1 MEKTNKKAST
11 ANKKTSTGLRLLAYL
26 KPYWKRLAVG
36 VAAMLVVTVINLSYP
51 YIVGVGIF
59 DHVLTIKKSQ
69 ALLNL
74 AVLAALVIII
84 SKQLFTFLQNYSLHY
99 VKQRIVTDLRFQL
112 FQHLQNM
119 SIGFH
124 ETRRTGEMVSRM
136 INDIT
141 LIQSSLSVGLIQTIF
156 ISVELAGIVAI
167 TFYLHWRLA
176 FLAFILFPLA
186 VLVASR
192 VGNLIR
198 AVSCLA
204 QEKTADLASILQET
218 LSGIRIIK
226 AFTMEEHEKGRF
238 KQKNEANFQANV
250 RSAKA
255 SSLLTPLVEFFF
267 LLAIVVVL
275 WYGGREVIQDKLTIG
290 ELIAFFGY
298 IAMTTAPITR
308 MTQQFSLFQQSFAAA
323 DRVFEILDQE
333 SEIKDAPDAVEVPG
347 IKGGVVF
354 EGVSFAYPKGEIVLS
369 DINLQVR
376 PGEIVALV
384 GPSGAGKT
392 SLVNLIPRFYDPIAG
407 SIYIDGHDVR
417 KIQLASLREQIGL
430 VPQDPILFGVSIRE
444 NISYGRIGATEE
456 EVIAAARA
464 ANAHDFIMKFPNGY
478 DTVLGERGLS
488 VSGGER
494 QRIAVARALLRNP
507 GILILDEATSALDVK
522 SEQLV
527 QEALERLM
535 KGRTAF
541 IIAHRLSTIQFANRI
556 VVLDRGRIIEE
567 GSHNE
572 LLAEDGLYSRLYN
585 RWLKD
590 TRKRGD
596 IGG

>member
-99 VKQRIVTDLRFQL
+99 VGQRIVADLRFQL

-176 FLAFILFPLA
+176 FLAFIVFPLA

-198 AVSCLA
+198 TVSRLA

-226 AFTMEEHEKGRF
+226 AFTMEEQEKDRF
-238 KQKNEANFQANV
+238 RRKNEANFQANL

-255 SSLLTPLVEFFF
+255 SALLTPLVEFFF

-275 WYGGREVIQDKLTIG
+275 WYGGREVILGKLTVG

-298 IAMTTAPITR
+298 IAMITAPITK
-308 MTQQFSLFQQSFAAA
+308 MTQQFSLFQQAFAAA
-323 DRVFEILDQE
+323 DRVFEIMDQE
-333 SEIKDAPDAVEVPG
+333 PEIKEAPGAIVLPKIRGEM
-347 IKGGVVF
+347 VF
-354 EGVSFAYPKGEIVLS
+354 SGVSFAYPKGEVVLS
-369 DINLQVR
+369 DINLHIQ

-392 SLVNLIPRFYDPIAG
+392 SLVNLIPRFYDPITG
-407 SIYIDGHDVR
+407 SIYIDGHDIR
-417 KIQLASLREQIGL
+417 KLQLASLREQIGL

-444 NISYGRIGATEE
+444 NISYGRVGATDEE
-456 EVIAAARA
+456 IIAAARA
-464 ANAHDFIMKFPNGY
+464 ANAHDFIMKFPDGY
-478 DTVLGERGLS
+478 ETVLGERGQT

-567 GSHNE
+567 GTHSQ
-572 LLAEDGLYSRLYN
+572 LLAGDGLYRRLYN

-590 TRKRGD
+590 TGKRGD
-596 IGG
+596 TGG

>member
-1 MEKTNKKAST
+1 MKKSTKKAS
-11 ANKKTSTGLRLLAYL
+11 SGVRLLAYL

-36 VAAMLVVTVINLSYP
+36 VAAMLAVTLINLSYP

-59 DHVLTIKKSQ
+59 DQVLTIRKSQ

-74 AVLAALVIII
+74 AVLVALVIIV
-84 SKQLFTFLQNYSLHY
+84 SKQFFTFLQNYSLQY
-99 VKQRIVTDLRFQL
+99 VGQRIVADLRFKL

-124 ETRRTGEMVSRM
+124 ETRRTGEMVSRV

-141 LIQSSLSVGLIQTIF
+141 LIQSSLSVGLFQTVF
-156 ISVELAGIVAI
+156 YSAELVGIVVI

-176 FLAFILFPLA
+176 FLAFIVFPLA

-192 VGNLIR
+192 VGRLIR
-198 AVSCLA
+198 TMSRLA
-204 QEKTADLASILQET
+204 QEKTADLAAILQET
-218 LSGIRIIK
+218 LAGIRIIK
-226 AFTMEEHEKGRF
+226 AFTMEEQEEDRF
-238 KQKNEANFQANV
+238 RQKNEANFQANL
-250 RSAKA
+250 RSVKA
-255 SSLLTPLVEFFF
+255 SALLTPLVEFFF

-275 WYGGREVIQDKLTIG
+275 WYGGREVILGKLTVG

-298 IAMTTAPITR
+298 IAMTTSPINR

-333 SEIKDAPDAVEVPG
+333 PEIREAPDAVVLPKIRGE
-347 IKGGVVF
+347 VVF
-354 EGVSFAYPKGEIVLS
+354 SGVSFAYPKGEVVLS
-369 DINLQVR
+369 DINLHVQ

-392 SLVNLIPRFYDPIAG
+392 SLVNLIPRFYDPLAG
-407 SIYIDGHDVR
+407 SIFIDGHDIR
-417 KIQLASLREQIGL
+417 KIRLSSLREQIGL
-430 VPQDPILFGVSIRE
+430 VPQDPILFGVSIKE
-444 NISYGRIGATEE
+444 NISYGRVGATDEE
-456 EVIAAARA
+456 IVAAAKA
-464 ANAHDFIMKFPNGY
+464 ANAHDFIMKFPDGY
-478 DTVLGERGLS
+478 DTVLGERGLT

-507 GILILDEATSALDVK
+507 SILILDEATSALDVK

-541 IIAHRLSTIQFANRI
+541 IIAHRLSTIQFADRI
-556 VVLDRGRIIEE
+556 VVLDQGRIVEE

>member
-1 MEKTNKKAST
+1 MMKKTNK
-11 ANKKTSTGLRLLAYL
+11 ANKKVSTGLRLLVYL
-26 KPYWKRLAVG
+26 RPHWKRLAVG

-59 DHVLTIKKSQ
+59 DHVLTIRKSQ

-74 AVLAALVIII
+74 AVLTALMIII
-84 SKQLFTFLQNYSLHY
+84 SKQLFTFLQNYSLLY
-99 VKQRIVTDLRFQL
+99 VGQRIVADLRFQL

-141 LIQSSLSVGLIQTIF
+141 LIQSSLSVGLIQTVF

-176 FLAFILFPLA
+176 SLAFIVFPLA
-186 VLVASR
+186 VFVASR
-192 VGNLIR
+192 VGRLIR
-198 AVSCLA
+198 TVSRQA
-204 QEKTADLASILQET
+204 QEKTADLASILQEA
-218 LSGIRIIK
+218 LAGIRIIK
-226 AFTMEEHEKGRF
+226 AFTMEEQEKDRF
-238 KQKNEANFQANV
+238 RQKNEANFQANL

-275 WYGGREVIQDKLTIG
+275 WYGGREVILGKLTVG

-298 IAMTTAPITR
+298 IAMITAPITR

-333 SEIKDAPDAVEVPG
+333 PEIKEAPGAIVLPKIRGE
-347 IKGGVVF
+347 VVF
-354 EGVSFAYPKGEIVLS
+354 SGVSFAYPKGKVVLS
-369 DINLQVR
+369 DINLHIQ

-392 SLVNLIPRFYDPIAG
+392 SLVNLIPRFYDPLAG
-407 SIYIDGHDVR
+407 SIFIDGHDIR
-417 KIQLASLREQIGL
+417 RIRLSSLREQIGL

-444 NISYGRIGATEE
+444 NISYGRVGATEE
-456 EVIAAARA
+456 EIIAAAKA

-478 DTVLGERGLS
+478 ETILGERGLT

-507 GILILDEATSALDVK
+507 AILILDEATSALDVK

-541 IIAHRLSTIQFANRI
+541 IIAHRLSTIQFADRV
-556 VVLDRGRIIEE
+556 VVLDQGRIVEE
-567 GSHNE
+567 GAHSE
-572 LLAEDGLYSRLYN
+572 LLARDGLYRRLYD

-590 TRKRGD
+590 TKKRGD
-596 IGG
+596 RGG

>member
-1 MEKTNKKAST
+1 MKRTDKKV
-11 ANKKTSTGLRLLAYL
+11 STGLRLLAYL
-26 KPYWKRLAVG
+26 KPHWKRLAAG
-36 VAAMLVVTVINLSYP
+36 VAAMSVVTVINLSYP

-59 DHVLTIKKSQ
+59 DHVLTIRKSQ

-84 SKQLFTFLQNYSLHY
+84 SKQFFTFLQNYSLLY
-99 VKQRIVTDLRFQL
+99 VGQRIVADLRFQL

-141 LIQSSLSVGLIQTIF
+141 LIQSSLSVGLIQAVF
-156 ISVELAGIVAI
+156 ISAELVGIVVI

-176 FLAFILFPLA
+176 FLAFIVFPLA

-198 AVSCLA
+198 TVSRLA

-226 AFTMEEHEKGRF
+226 AFTMEEQEKDRF
-238 KQKNEANFQANV
+238 RQKNEANFQANL

-275 WYGGREVIQDKLTIG
+275 WYGGREVILGKLTVG

-323 DRVFEILDQE
+323 DRVFEILDE
-333 SEIKDAPDAVEVPG
+333 EPEIKDDPG
-347 IKGGVVF
+347 AIALPKIRGEVVF
-354 EGVSFAYPKGEIVLS
+354 SGVSFAYPKGEVVLS
-369 DINLQVR
+369 DIDLHIR

-407 SIYIDGHDVR
+407 SIYIDGHDIR
-417 KIQLASLREQIGL
+417 RIQLASLREQIGL

-444 NISYGRIGATEE
+444 NISYGRVGATDEE
-456 EVIAAARA
+456 IIAAARA
-464 ANAHDFIMKFPNGY
+464 ANAHDFIMKFPDGY
-478 DTVLGERGLS
+478 DTVLGERGLT

-541 IIAHRLSTIQFANRI
+541 IIAHRLSTIQFAHRI
-556 VVLDRGRIIEE
+556 VVLDQGRIIEE
-567 GSHNE
+567 GTHSE
-572 LLAEDGLYSRLYN
+572 LLARDGLYRRLYD

-590 TRKRGD
+590 TEKRGD
-596 IGG
+596 TGG

>member
-1 MEKTNKKAST
+1 MKKANKPDK
-11 ANKKTSTGLRLLAYL
+11 ANKKVSTGLRLLAYL

-36 VAAMLVVTVINLSYP
+36 IAAMLVVTVINLSYP

-59 DHVLTIKKSQ
+59 DYVLTIRKSQ
-69 ALLNL
+69 TWLNL
-74 AVLAALVIII
+74 AVLAALLIII
-84 SKQLFTFLQNYSLHY
+84 NKQFFTFLNNYSLLY
-99 VKQRIVTDLRFQL
+99 VGQRIVADLRFQL

-124 ETRRTGEMVSRM
+124 ETRRTGEMVSRV

-156 ISVELAGIVAI
+156 VSVELAGIVAI

-176 FLAFILFPLA
+176 FLAFIVFPLA
-186 VLVASR
+186 VFVASR
-192 VGNLIR
+192 VGKLIR
-198 AVSCLA
+198 TVSRQA
-204 QEKTADLASILQET
+204 QEKTADLASILQEA
-218 LSGIRIIK
+218 LVGIRIIK
-226 AFTMEEHEKGRF
+226 AFTMEEQEKDRF
-238 KQKNEANFQANV
+238 RQQNEANFQANL

-275 WYGGREVIQDKLTIG
+275 WYGGREVILGKLTIG

-298 IAMTTAPITR
+298 IAMITAPITR

-333 SEIKDAPDAVEVPG
+333 PEIKEAPGAVVLPKIRGE
-347 IKGGVVF
+347 VVF
-354 EGVSFAYPKGEIVLS
+354 SGVSFAYPKGEVVLS
-369 DINLQVR
+369 DINLEVQ

-407 SIYIDGHDVR
+407 SIYIDGHDIR
-417 KIQLASLREQIGL
+417 EIRLSSLREQIGL
-430 VPQDPILFGVSIRE
+430 VPQDPILFGVSIKE
-444 NISYGRIGATEE
+444 NISYGRVDATEE
-456 EVIAAARA
+456 EVIAAAKA

-478 DTVLGERGLS
+478 ETVLGERGLT

-507 GILILDEATSALDVK
+507 AILILDEATSALDVK

-541 IIAHRLSTIQFANRI
+541 IIAHRLSTIQFADRI
-556 VVLDRGRIIEE
+556 VVLDQGRIVEE
-567 GSHNE
+567 GTHSQ
-572 LLAEDGLYSRLYN
+572 LLAKDGLYRRLYD

-590 TRKRGD
+590 TKKRGD
-596 IGG
+596 GGG

>member
-1 MEKTNKKAST
+1 MKKSTKKAS
-11 ANKKTSTGLRLLAYL
+11 SGVRLLAYL

-36 VAAMLVVTVINLSYP
+36 VAAMLAVTLINLSYP

-59 DHVLTIKKSQ
+59 DQVLTIRKSQ

-74 AVLAALVIII
+74 AVLVALVIIV
-84 SKQLFTFLQNYSLHY
+84 SKQFFTFLQNYSLQY
-99 VKQRIVTDLRFQL
+99 VGQRIVADLRFKL

-124 ETRRTGEMVSRM
+124 ETRRTGEMVSRV

-141 LIQSSLSVGLIQTIF
+141 LIQSSLSVGLFQTVF
-156 ISVELAGIVAI
+156 YSAELVGIVVI

-176 FLAFILFPLA
+176 FLAFIVFPLA

-192 VGNLIR
+192 VGRLIR
-198 AVSCLA
+198 TMSRLA
-204 QEKTADLASILQET
+204 QEKTADLAAILQET
-218 LSGIRIIK
+218 LAGIRIIK
-226 AFTMEEHEKGRF
+226 AFTMEEQEEDRF
-238 KQKNEANFQANV
+238 RQKNEANFQANL
-250 RSAKA
+250 RSVKA
-255 SSLLTPLVEFFF
+255 SALLTPLVEFFF

-275 WYGGREVIQDKLTIG
+275 WYGGREVILGKLTVG

-298 IAMTTAPITR
+298 IAMTTSPINR

-333 SEIKDAPDAVEVPG
+333 PEIREVPDAVVLPKIRGE
-347 IKGGVVF
+347 VVF
-354 EGVSFAYPKGEIVLS
+354 SGVSFAYPKGEVVLS
-369 DINLQVR
+369 DINLHVQ

-392 SLVNLIPRFYDPIAG
+392 SLVNLIPRFYDPLAG
-407 SIYIDGHDVR
+407 SIFIDGHDIR
-417 KIQLASLREQIGL
+417 KIRLSSLREQIGL
-430 VPQDPILFGVSIRE
+430 VPQDPILFGVSIKE
-444 NISYGRIGATEE
+444 NISYGRVGATDEE
-456 EVIAAARA
+456 IVAAAKA
-464 ANAHDFIMKFPNGY
+464 ANAHEFIMKFPDGY
-478 DTVLGERGLS
+478 DTVLGERGLT

-507 GILILDEATSALDVK
+507 SILILDEATSALDVK

-541 IIAHRLSTIQFANRI
+541 IIAHRLSTIQFADRI
-556 VVLDRGRIIEE
+556 VVLDQGRIVEE

>member
-1 MEKTNKKAST
+1 MKKKKKA
-11 ANKKTSTGLRLLAYL
+11 STGLRLLSYL
-26 KPYWKRLAVG
+26 KPYWKQFAVG
-36 VAAMLVVTVINLSYP
+36 VAAMLLVTLINLSYP
-51 YIVGVGIF
+51 YIIGVGIF
-59 DHVLTIKKSQ
+59 DHVLTVKKSQ
-69 ALLNL
+69 SLLNL
-74 AVLAALVIII
+74 AVIVALLIII
-84 SKQLFTFLQNYSLHY
+84 TKQLFTFFQNYSLLY
-99 VKQRIVTDLRFQL
+99 IGQRIVADLRFQL

-124 ETRRTGEMVSRM
+124 ETRRTGELVSRM

-141 LIQSSLSVGLIQTIF
+141 LIQNSLSVGLLNTIF
-156 ISVELAGIVAI
+156 KCAELVGIVAI

-198 AVSCLA
+198 AVSRLA

-226 AFTMEEHEKGRF
+226 AFTMEEHEKNRF
-238 KQKNEANFQANV
+238 RKENEANFQANV

-507 GILILDEATSALDVK
+507 GILILDEATSALDVG

-541 IIAHRLSTIQFANRI
+541 IIAHRLSTIQFAHRI
-556 VVLDRGRIIEE
+556 VVLDKGRIIEE
-567 GSHNE
+567 GTHNE
-572 LLAEDGLYSRLYN
+572 LMGGDGLYRKLYN

-590 TRKRGD
+590 STEKRGD

>member
-1 MEKTNKKAST
+1 MKKKKKA
-11 ANKKTSTGLRLLAYL
+11 STGLRLLSYL
-26 KPYWKRLAVG
+26 KPYWKQFAVG
-36 VAAMLVVTVINLSYP
+36 VAAMLLVTLINLSYP
-51 YIVGVGIF
+51 YIIGVGIF
-59 DHVLTIKKSQ
+59 DHVLTVKKSQ
-69 ALLNL
+69 SLLNL
-74 AVLAALVIII
+74 AVIVALLIII
-84 SKQLFTFLQNYSLHY
+84 TKQLFTFFQNYSLLY
-99 VKQRIVTDLRFQL
+99 IGQRIVADLRFQL

-119 SIGFH
+119 SIDFH
-124 ETRRTGEMVSRM
+124 ETRRTGELVSRM

-141 LIQSSLSVGLIQTIF
+141 LIQNSLSVGLLNTIF
-156 ISVELAGIVAI
+156 KCAELVGIVAI

-192 VGNLIR
+192 VGHLIR
-198 AVSCLA
+198 AVSRLA

-226 AFTMEEHEKGRF
+226 AFTMEEHEKNRF
-238 KQKNEANFQANV
+238 RKENEANFQANV

-507 GILILDEATSALDVK
+507 GILILDEATSALDVG

-541 IIAHRLSTIQFANRI
+541 IIAHRLSTIQFAHRI
-556 VVLDRGRIIEE
+556 VVLDKGRIIEE
-567 GSHNE
+567 GTHNE
-572 LLAEDGLYSRLYN
+572 LMGGDGLYRKLYN

-590 TRKRGD
+590 STEKRGD

>member
-1 MEKTNKKAST
+1 MKKSTKKAS
-11 ANKKTSTGLRLLAYL
+11 SGVRLLAYL

-36 VAAMLVVTVINLSYP
+36 VAAMLAVTLINLSYP

-59 DHVLTIKKSQ
+59 DQVLTIRKSQ

-74 AVLAALVIII
+74 AVLVALVIIV
-84 SKQLFTFLQNYSLHY
+84 SKQFFTFLQNYSLQY
-99 VKQRIVTDLRFQL
+99 VGQRIVADLRFKL

-124 ETRRTGEMVSRM
+124 ETRRTGEMVSRV

-141 LIQSSLSVGLIQTIF
+141 LIQSSLSVGLFQTVF
-156 ISVELAGIVAI
+156 YSAELVGIVVI

-176 FLAFILFPLA
+176 FLAFIVFPLA

-192 VGNLIR
+192 VGRLIR
-198 AVSCLA
+198 TMSRLA
-204 QEKTADLASILQET
+204 QEKTADLAAILQET
-218 LSGIRIIK
+218 LAGIRIIK
-226 AFTMEEHEKGRF
+226 AFTMEEQEEDRF
-238 KQKNEANFQANV
+238 RQKNEANFQANL
-250 RSAKA
+250 RSVKA
-255 SSLLTPLVEFFF
+255 SALLTPLVEFFF

-275 WYGGREVIQDKLTIG
+275 WYGGREVILGKLTVG

-298 IAMTTAPITR
+298 IAMTTSPINR

-333 SEIKDAPDAVEVPG
+333 PEIREAPDAVVLPKIRGE
-347 IKGGVVF
+347 VVF
-354 EGVSFAYPKGEIVLS
+354 SGVSFAYPKGEVVLS
-369 DINLQVR
+369 DINLHVQ

-392 SLVNLIPRFYDPIAG
+392 SLVNLIPRFYDPLAG
-407 SIYIDGHDVR
+407 SIFIDGHDIR
-417 KIQLASLREQIGL
+417 KIRLSSLREQIGL
-430 VPQDPILFGVSIRE
+430 VPQDPILFGVSIKE
-444 NISYGRIGATEE
+444 NISYGRVGATDEE
-456 EVIAAARA
+456 IVAAAKA
-464 ANAHDFIMKFPNGY
+464 ANAHEFIMKFPDGY
-478 DTVLGERGLS
+478 DTVLGERGLT

-507 GILILDEATSALDVK
+507 SILILDEATSALDVK

-541 IIAHRLSTIQFANRI
+541 IIAHRLSTIQFADRI
-556 VVLDRGRIIEE
+556 VVLDQGRIVEE

>member
-1 MEKTNKKAST
+1 MKKKKKA
-11 ANKKTSTGLRLLAYL
+11 STGLRLLSYL
-26 KPYWKRLAVG
+26 KPYWKQFAVG
-36 VAAMLVVTVINLSYP
+36 VAAMLLVTLINLSYP
-51 YIVGVGIF
+51 YIIGVGIF
-59 DHVLTIKKSQ
+59 DHVLTVKKSQ
-69 ALLNL
+69 SLLNL
-74 AVLAALVIII
+74 AVIVALLIII
-84 SKQLFTFLQNYSLHY
+84 TKQLFTFFQNYSLLY
-99 VKQRIVTDLRFQL
+99 IGQRIVADLRFQL

-124 ETRRTGEMVSRM
+124 ETRRTGELVSRM

-141 LIQSSLSVGLIQTIF
+141 LIQNSLSVGLLNTIF
-156 ISVELAGIVAI
+156 KCAELVGIVAI

-192 VGNLIR
+192 VGHLIR
-198 AVSCLA
+198 AVSRLA

-226 AFTMEEHEKGRF
+226 AFTMEEHEKNRF
-238 KQKNEANFQANV
+238 RKENEANFQANV

-507 GILILDEATSALDVK
+507 GILILDEATSALDVG

-541 IIAHRLSTIQFANRI
+541 IIAHRLSTIQFAHRI
-556 VVLDRGRIIEE
+556 VVLDKGRIIEE
-567 GSHNE
+567 GTHNE
-572 LLAEDGLYSRLYN
+572 LMGGDGLYRKLYD

-590 TRKRGD
+590 STEKRGD

>member
-1 MEKTNKKAST
+1 MKKANKPDK
-11 ANKKTSTGLRLLAYL
+11 ANKKVSTGLRLLAYL

-36 VAAMLVVTVINLSYP
+36 IGHMLVVTVINLSYP

-59 DHVLTIKKSQ
+59 DYVLTIRKSQ
-69 ALLNL
+69 TWLNL
-74 AVLAALVIII
+74 AVLAALLIII
-84 SKQLFTFLQNYSLHY
+84 NKQFFTFLNNYSLLY
-99 VKQRIVTDLRFQL
+99 VGQRIVADLRFQL

-124 ETRRTGEMVSRM
+124 ETRRTGEMVSRV

-156 ISVELAGIVAI
+156 VSVELAGIVAI

-176 FLAFILFPLA
+176 FLAFIVFPLA
-186 VLVASR
+186 VFVASR
-192 VGNLIR
+192 VGKLIR
-198 AVSCLA
+198 KSAIGP
-204 QEKTADLASILQET
+204 EADLASILEA
-218 LSGIRIIK
+218 LVGIRIIK
-226 AFTMEEHEKGRF
+226 AFTMEEQEKDRF
-238 KQKNEANFQANV
+238 RQQNEANFQANL

-275 WYGGREVIQDKLTIG
+275 WYGGREVILGKLTIG

-298 IAMTTAPITR
+298 IAMITAPITR

-333 SEIKDAPDAVEVPG
+333 PEIKEAPGAVVLPKIRGE
-347 IKGGVVF
+347 VVF
-354 EGVSFAYPKGEIVLS
+354 SGVSFAYPKGEVVLS
-369 DINLQVR
+369 DINLEVQ

-407 SIYIDGHDVR
+407 SIYIDGHDIR
-417 KIQLASLREQIGL
+417 EIRLSSLREQIGL
-430 VPQDPILFGVSIRE
+430 VPQDPILFGVSIKE
-444 NISYGRIGATEE
+444 NISYGRVDATEE
-456 EVIAAARA
+456 EVIAAAKA

-478 DTVLGERGLS
+478 ETVLGERGLT

-507 GILILDEATSALDVK
+507 AILILDEATSALDVK

-541 IIAHRLSTIQFANRI
+541 IIAHRLSTIQFADRI
-556 VVLDRGRIIEE
+556 VVLDQGRIVEE
-567 GSHNE
+567 GTHSQ
-572 LLAEDGLYSRLYN
+572 LLAKDGLYRRLYD

-590 TRKRGD
+590 TKKRGD
-596 IGG
+596 GGG

>member
-1 MEKTNKKAST
+1 MKKSTKKAS
-11 ANKKTSTGLRLLAYL
+11 SGVRLLAYL

-36 VAAMLVVTVINLSYP
+36 VAAMLVVTLINLSYP

-59 DHVLTIKKSQ
+59 DQVLTIRKSQ

-74 AVLAALVIII
+74 AVLVALVIIV
-84 SKQLFTFLQNYSLHY
+84 SKQFFTFLQNYSLQY
-99 VKQRIVTDLRFQL
+99 VGQRIVADLRFKL

-124 ETRRTGEMVSRM
+124 ETRRTGEMVSRV

-141 LIQSSLSVGLIQTIF
+141 LIQSSLSVGLFQTVF
-156 ISVELAGIVAI
+156 YSAELVGIVVI

-176 FLAFILFPLA
+176 FLAFIVFPLA

-192 VGNLIR
+192 VGRLIR
-198 AVSCLA
+198 TMSRLA
-204 QEKTADLASILQET
+204 QEKTADLAAILQET
-218 LSGIRIIK
+218 LAGIRIIK
-226 AFTMEEHEKGRF
+226 AFTMEEQEEDRF
-238 KQKNEANFQANV
+238 RQKNEANFQANL
-250 RSAKA
+250 RSVKA
-255 SSLLTPLVEFFF
+255 SALLTPLVEFFF

-275 WYGGREVIQDKLTIG
+275 WYGGREVILGKLTVG

-298 IAMTTAPITR
+298 IAMTTSPINR

-333 SEIKDAPDAVEVPG
+333 PEIREAPDAVVLPKIRGE
-347 IKGGVVF
+347 VVF
-354 EGVSFAYPKGEIVLS
+354 SGVSFAYPKGEVVLS
-369 DINLQVR
+369 DINLHVQ

-392 SLVNLIPRFYDPIAG
+392 SLVNLIPRFYDPLAG
-407 SIYIDGHDVR
+407 SIFIDGHDIR
-417 KIQLASLREQIGL
+417 KIRLSSLREQIGL
-430 VPQDPILFGVSIRE
+430 VPQDPILFGVSIKE
-444 NISYGRIGATEE
+444 NISYGRVGATDEE
-456 EVIAAARA
+456 IVAAAKA
-464 ANAHDFIMKFPNGY
+464 ANAHDFIMKFPDGY
-478 DTVLGERGLS
+478 DTVLGERGLT

-507 GILILDEATSALDVK
+507 SILILDEATSALDVK

-541 IIAHRLSTIQFANRI
+541 IIAHRLSTIQFADRI
-556 VVLDRGRIIEE
+556 VVLDQGRIVEE

>member
-1 MEKTNKKAST
+1 
-11 ANKKTSTGLRLLAYL
+11 
-26 KPYWKRLAVG
+26 
-36 VAAMLVVTVINLSYP
+36 
-51 YIVGVGIF
+51 
-59 DHVLTIKKSQ
+59 
-69 ALLNL
+69 LNL
-74 AVLAALVIII
+74 AVLAALAIIV
-84 SKQLFTFLQNYSLHY
+84 SKQFFTFLQNYSLQY
-99 VKQRIVTDLRFQL
+99 VGQRIVADLRFKL

-124 ETRRTGEMVSRM
+124 ETRRTGEMVSRV

-141 LIQSSLSVGLIQTIF
+141 LIQSSLSVGLFQTVF
-156 ISVELAGIVAI
+156 YSAELVGIVVI

-176 FLAFILFPLA
+176 FLAFIVFPLA

-192 VGNLIR
+192 VGRLIR
-198 AVSCLA
+198 TMSRLA
-204 QEKTADLASILQET
+204 QEKTADLAAILQET
-218 LSGIRIIK
+218 LAGIRIIK
-226 AFTMEEHEKGRF
+226 AFTMEEQEEDRF
-238 KQKNEANFQANV
+238 RQKNEANFQANL
-250 RSAKA
+250 RSVKA
-255 SSLLTPLVEFFF
+255 SALLTPLVEFFF

-275 WYGGREVIQDKLTIG
+275 WYGGREVILGKLTVG

-298 IAMTTAPITR
+298 IAMTTSPINR

-333 SEIKDAPDAVEVPG
+333 PEIREAPDAVVLPKIRGE
-347 IKGGVVF
+347 VVF
-354 EGVSFAYPKGEIVLS
+354 SGVSFAYPKGEVVLS
-369 DINLQVR
+369 DINLHVQ

-392 SLVNLIPRFYDPIAG
+392 SLVNLIPRFYDPLAG
-407 SIYIDGHDVR
+407 SIFIDGHDIR
-417 KIQLASLREQIGL
+417 KIRLSSLHEQIGL
-430 VPQDPILFGVSIRE
+430 VPQDPILFGVSIKE
-444 NISYGRIGATEE
+444 NISYGRVGATDEE
-456 EVIAAARA
+456 IVAAAKA
-464 ANAHDFIMKFPNGY
+464 ANAHDFIMKFPDGY
-478 DTVLGERGLS
+478 DTVLGERGLT

-507 GILILDEATSALDVK
+507 SILILDEATSALDVK

-541 IIAHRLSTIQFANRI
+541 IIAHRLSTIQFADRI
-556 VVLDRGRIIEE
+556 VVLDQGRIVEE